1 MLLFLLLI
9 FPIASI
15 WLISSDLFF
24 KQMILDL
31 RDYFLFGILFFI
43 PSLLFVNIFTGFLN
57 KTYTVSNLYFYYLF
71 ADYFFFQFFCILS
84 CVLRFRNNICIS
96 TTDGINHYFLFM
108 AGFYTAF
115 AFYSS
120 INDYNSS
127 DLYTLFL
134 RPTTLLLMAAY
145 SSVFMA
151 LRDSETGIIKYLFTV
166 LIAIIP
172 GILALVPF
180 FFYSRLQVFSY
191 ITILVLIAPGIYFLY
206 KNREI

>member
-9 FPIASI
+9 FPIAAI
-15 WLISSDLFF
+15 WLISSDFF
-24 KQMILDL
+24 LRQMILDL

-43 PSLLFVNIFTGFLN
+43 PSLLFVNICTGFLSQ
-57 KTYTVSNLYFYYLF
+57 TYTTSNIYFYYLF

-84 CVLRFRNNICIS
+84 CVIRFRNVICIG
-96 TTDGINHYFLFM
+96 TIEGINHYFLFM

-115 AFYSS
+115 TFYSA
-120 INDYNSS
+120 IHNYNTA

-134 RPTTLLLMAAY
+134 GPTTLLLMAAY

-151 LRDSETGIIKYLFTV
+151 LRDAETGIIKYLFTV

-180 FFYSRLQVFSY
+180 FFYNRLQVFSY